1 MKEVSRMGIG
11 IIALGLWLLLGISFS
26 INGIELFPDAL
37 SMMVIIVGI
46 IIVFRRVKLREL
58 LISLGLWIVSFVMEL
73 FQLYFFNQW
82 IWLLALAFVYIGID
96 HIAVDYPALKKYRYS
111 YRIYLTVYVITL
123 LLGELILKTNEESF
137 MPIVIFFMVVL
148 EIVLIMVLY
157 HMVKI
162 NHFLEEDYIQIH
174 VQSLS
179 YSFHQKAIIIVLSL
193 VSLLGIVYMKDG
205 FSKQIQQ
212 EVLYEESYYLKV
224 NEEDYKI
231 LPFGYRKE
239 QQSTLFLGR
248 ESVSYTPIEIYIRQ
262 DLFKD
267 LSQVEY
273 QILNYDQVIVS
284 SSGPFQTVEYEE
296 GETTPFTGY
305 VGVYVQDDHYSEIQN
320 IQDYTDVFNFALKLY
335 NQNGECYYQQMSTLE
350 QVSSHSY
357 RYEDENICM
366 ENLKYDMNV
375 ITDPP
380 PQITLKQNQDQITDI
395 LFYTVNENQEENLI
409 LMYNN
414 VLDQNRYERFF
425 NKRFIHQPLD
435 HLSKLK
441 IKYQDENNQVIDSYI
456 CELEEVL

>member
-1 MKEVSRMGIG
+1 MGIG

-26 INGIELFPDAL
+26 INSIELFPDAL
-37 SMMVIIVGI
+37 SMMIIMVGI
-46 IIVFRRVKLREL
+46 VIVFRRVKSREL
-58 LISLGLWIVSFVMEL
+58 LISLGLWIISFIMEI
-73 FQLYFFNQW
+73 FQLHFFYQW
-82 IWLLALAFVYIGID
+82 IWFLALAFVYIGID
-96 HIAVDYPALKKYRYS
+96 HIAVEYPALKKYRYG
-111 YRIYLTVYVITL
+111 YRLYLVVYTMIL
-123 LLGELILKTNEESF
+123 LLGELILKTNEASF
-137 MPIVIFFMVVL
+137 MLIAAFFMIVL
-148 EIVLIMVLY
+148 EILLIMVLY
-157 HMVKI
+157 HMIKI

-179 YSFHQKAIIIVLSL
+179 YSFHQKAIIIVLS
-193 VSLLGIVYMKDG
+193 VISLLGIVYMKDG

-212 EVLYEESYYLKV
+212 EVLYEESCYLKV

-239 QQSTLFLGR
+239 QQSTLFL
-248 ESVSYTPIEIYIRQ
+248 EEELITYTPIEIYIRQ

-273 QILNYDQVIVS
+273 QILSHNKAIVS

-296 GETTPFTGY
+296 GETTPFPGY
-305 VGVYVQDDHYSEIQN
+305 VGVYVQDDRYSEIQN
-320 IQDYTDVFNFALKLY
+320 IQDYTKSLDFVLKLY

-350 QVSSHSY
+350 QVSSYVY

-380 PQITLKQNQDQITDI
+380 QIILKQNQDQITNI
-395 LFYTVNENQEENLI
+395 LFYTVNKKNEENLI
-409 LMYNN
+409 LIYDNF
-414 VLDQNRYERFF
+414 LDQDHYKLNISQ
-425 NKRFIHQPLD
+425 RFIHQPLN

-441 IKYQDENNQVIDSYI
+441 IEYRDENYQVIDSYI

>member
-1 MKEVSRMGIG
+1 MGIG

-26 INGIELFPDAL
+26 INSIALFPDAL
-37 SMMVIIVGI
+37 SMMIIMVGI
-46 IIVFRRVKLREL
+46 VIVFRRVKSREL

-96 HIAVDYPALKKYRYS
+96 HIADNYPALKKYRYS
-111 YRIYLTVYVITL
+111 YRIYLTVYVIIL
-123 LLGELILKTNEESF
+123 LLGELILKTNESF
-137 MPIVIFFMVVL
+137 FMLIVIFFMIVL
-148 EIVLIMVLY
+148 EILLIIVLY

-193 VSLLGIVYMKDG
+193 ASLLGIVYMKDG
-205 FSKQIQQ
+205 FLKQIQQ

-239 QQSTLFLGR
+239 QQSTLFL
-248 ESVSYTPIEIYIRQ
+248 EEELVSYTPIEIYIRQ

-305 VGVYVQDDHYSEIQN
+305 VGVYVQDDRYSEIQN
-320 IQDYTDVFNFALKLY
+320 IQDYTKSFNFVLKLY

-414 VLDQNRYERFF
+414 VLDQNRYELFF
-425 NKRFIHQPLD
+425 DKRFIHQPLD

>member
-26 INGIELFPDAL
+26 INSIELFPDAL
-37 SMMVIIVGI
+37 SMMIIMAGIVIVLRKI
-46 IIVFRRVKLREL
+46 KSREL
-58 LISLGLWIVSFVMEL
+58 LISLGLWIISFIMEI
-73 FQLYFFNQW
+73 FQLYFFYQL
-82 IWLLALAFVYIGID
+82 IWLLALTFVYIGID

-111 YRIYLTVYVITL
+111 YRIYLTVYVMIL
-123 LLGELILKTNEESF
+123 LLGELILKTNEASF
-137 MPIVIFFMVVL
+137 MLIAAFFMIVL
-148 EIVLIMVLY
+148 EILLIIVLY

-193 VSLLGIVYMKDG
+193 ASLLGIVYMKDG
-205 FSKQIQQ
+205 FLKQIQQ

-239 QQSTLFLGR
+239 QQSTLFL
-248 ESVSYTPIEIYIRQ
+248 EEELITYTPIEIYIRQ
-262 DLFKD
+262 DLLRD

-273 QILNYDQVIVS
+273 QILSHNKAIVS

-296 GETTPFTGY
+296 GETTPLPGY
-305 VGVYVQDDHYSEIQN
+305 VGVYVQDDRYSEIQN
-320 IQDYTDVFNFALKLY
+320 IQDYTDAFNFVLKLY

-350 QVSSHSY
+350 QVTSHVY

-375 ITDPP
+375 ITNP

-425 NKRFIHQPLD
+425 NKRFIHQPLE

-441 IKYQDENNQVIDSYI
+441 IEYRDENYQIIDSYI
-456 CELEEVL
+456 CEVEEVL

>member
-1 MKEVSRMGIG
+1 MGIG
-11 IIALGLWLLLGISFS
+11 IIALGLWLLCGLSFS
-26 INGIELFPDAL
+26 MNHIELFPTVL
-37 SMMVIIVGI
+37 SMMVVIVGI
-46 IIVFRRVKLREL
+46 VIVLRKVKSRKLF
-58 LISLGLWIVSFVMEL
+58 ISLGLWIVSFVMEL

-82 IWLLALAFVYIGID
+82 IYFIALAFVYIGID
-96 HIAVDYPALKKYRYS
+96 HIAVDYPALKKYQYS
-111 YRIYLTVYVITL
+111 YRLYLTVYVMTL
-123 LLGELILKTNEESF
+123 LLSELIFKTNEASF
-137 MPIVIFFMVVL
+137 MPMAIFFMIAL
-148 EIVLIMVLY
+148 EILLIIVLY
-157 HMVKI
+157 QIVKI

-179 YSFHQKAIIIVLSL
+179 YSFHQKAIIIVLS
-193 VSLLGIVYMKDG
+193 VISLLGIIYMKDG
-205 FSKQIQQ
+205 FLKQIQQ

-239 QQSTLFLGR
+239 QQSTLFL
-248 ESVSYTPIEIYIRQ
+248 EEELVSYTPIEIYIRQ

-273 QILNYDQVIVS
+273 QILNYDKVIVS

-296 GETTPFTGY
+296 GETTAFPGY
-305 VGVYVQDDHYSEIQN
+305 VGVYVQDDRYSEIQN
-320 IQDYTDVFNFALKLY
+320 IQDYTKSFNFVLKLY

-350 QVSSHSY
+350 QVSSHVY

-414 VLDQNRYERFF
+414 VLDQNRYELFF
-425 NKRFIHQPLD
+425 DKRFIHQPLD

-456 CELEEVL
+456 YELEEVL

>member
-1 MKEVSRMGIG
+1 MGIG

-26 INGIELFPDAL
+26 INSIELFPDAL
-37 SMMVIIVGI
+37 SMMIIMAGIVIVLRKI
-46 IIVFRRVKLREL
+46 KSREL
-58 LISLGLWIVSFVMEL
+58 LISLGLWIISFIMEI
-73 FQLYFFNQW
+73 FQLHFFYQW

-96 HIAVDYPALKKYRYS
+96 HIAVEYPALKKYQYG
-111 YRIYLTVYVITL
+111 YRLYLVVYTMIL
-123 LLGELILKTNEESF
+123 LLGELILKTNEASF
-137 MPIVIFFMVVL
+137 MLIAAFFMIVL
-148 EIVLIMVLY
+148 EILLIIVLY

-179 YSFHQKAIIIVLSL
+179 YSFHQKAIIIVLS
-193 VSLLGIVYMKDG
+193 VISLLGIVYMKDG
-205 FSKQIQQ
+205 FLKQIQQ

-224 NEEDYKI
+224 NAEDYKI

-239 QQSTLFLGR
+239 QQSTLFL
-248 ESVSYTPIEIYIRQ
+248 EEELITYTPIEIYIRQ

-273 QILNYDQVIVS
+273 QILSHNKAVIS

-296 GETTPFTGY
+296 GGTTPFTGY
-305 VGVYVQDDHYSEIQN
+305 VGVYVQDDRYSEIQN
-320 IQDYTDVFNFALKLY
+320 IQDYTKSLDFVLKLY

-350 QVSSHSY
+350 QVSSYVY

-366 ENLKYDMNV
+366 ENLEYDMNV

-380 PQITLKQNQDQITDI
+380 QQITLKQNQDQITDI
-395 LFYTVNENQEENLI
+395 LFYTVNENNEENLI
-409 LMYNN
+409 LKYDNF
-414 VLDQNRYERFF
+414 LDQDHYKLNISQ
-425 NKRFIHQPLD
+425 RFIHQPLD

-441 IKYQDENNQVIDSYI
+441 IEYRDENYQVIDSYI

>member
-1 MKEVSRMGIG
+1 MGIG

-26 INGIELFPDAL
+26 INSIELFPDAL
-37 SMMVIIVGI
+37 SMMIIMAGIVIVLRKI
-46 IIVFRRVKLREL
+46 KSREL
-58 LISLGLWIVSFVMEL
+58 LISLGLWIISFIMEI
-73 FQLYFFNQW
+73 FQLHFFYQW

-96 HIAVDYPALKKYRYS
+96 HIAVEYPALKKYQYG
-111 YRIYLTVYVITL
+111 YRLYLVVYTMIL
-123 LLGELILKTNEESF
+123 LLGELILKTNEASF
-137 MPIVIFFMVVL
+137 MLIAAFFMIVL
-148 EIVLIMVLY
+148 EILLIIVLY

-179 YSFHQKAIIIVLSL
+179 YSFHQKAIIIVLS
-193 VSLLGIVYMKDG
+193 VISLLGIVYMKDG
-205 FSKQIQQ
+205 FLKQIQQ

-224 NEEDYKI
+224 NAEDYKI

-239 QQSTLFLGR
+239 QQSTLFL
-248 ESVSYTPIEIYIRQ
+248 EEELITYTPIEIYIRQ

-273 QILNYDQVIVS
+273 QILSHNKAVIS

-296 GETTPFTGY
+296 GGTTPFTGY
-305 VGVYVQDDHYSEIQN
+305 VGVYVQDDRYSEIQN
-320 IQDYTDVFNFALKLY
+320 IQDYTKSLDFVLKLY

-350 QVSSHSY
+350 QVSSHVY

-375 ITDPP
+375 ITNP
-380 PQITLKQNQDQITDI
+380 PQIILKQNQNQITNI
-395 LFYTVNENQEENLI
+395 LFYTVNEKNEENLI
-409 LMYNN
+409 LIYDNF
-414 VLDQNRYERFF
+414 LDQDHYKLNISQ
-425 NKRFIHQPLD
+425 RFIHQPLN

-441 IKYQDENNQVIDSYI
+441 IEYRDENYQVIDSYI

>member
-1 MKEVSRMGIG
+1 MGIG

-26 INGIELFPDAL
+26 INSIELFPDAL
-37 SMMVIIVGI
+37 SMMIIMAGIVIVLRKI
-46 IIVFRRVKLREL
+46 KSREL
-58 LISLGLWIVSFVMEL
+58 LISLGLWIISFIMEI
-73 FQLYFFNQW
+73 FQLLFFYQW

-96 HIAVDYPALKKYRYS
+96 HIAVEYPALKKYRYS
-111 YRIYLTVYVITL
+111 YRLYLVVYTMIL
-123 LLGELILKTNEESF
+123 LLGELILKTNEASF
-137 MPIVIFFMVVL
+137 MLIAAFFMIVL
-148 EIVLIMVLY
+148 EILLIMVLY
-157 HMVKI
+157 HMIKI

-179 YSFHQKAIIIVLSL
+179 YSFHQKAIIIVLS
-193 VSLLGIVYMKDG
+193 VISLLGIVYMKDG
-205 FSKQIQQ
+205 FLKQIQQ
-212 EVLYEESYYLKV
+212 EVLYEESCYLKV

-231 LPFGYRKE
+231 LPFGYQKE
-239 QQSTLFLGR
+239 QQSTLFL
-248 ESVSYTPIEIYIRQ
+248 EEELVSYTPIEIYIRQ

-273 QILNYDQVIVS
+273 QILSHNKAIVS

-296 GETTPFTGY
+296 GETTPFPGY
-305 VGVYVQDDHYSEIQN
+305 VGVYVQDDRYSEIQN
-320 IQDYTDVFNFALKLY
+320 IQDYTKSFNFVLKLY

-395 LFYTVNENQEENLI
+395 LFYTVNENNEENLI
-409 LMYNN
+409 LKYDNF
-414 VLDQNRYERFF
+414 LDQDHYKLNI
-425 NKRFIHQPLD
+425 NQRFIHQPLE

-441 IKYQDENNQVIDSYI
+441 IEYRDENYQVIDSYI

>member
-1 MKEVSRMGIG
+1 MGIG

-26 INGIELFPDAL
+26 INSIELFPDAL
-37 SMMVIIVGI
+37 SMMVIMMGIV
-46 IIVFRRVKLREL
+46 IVFRRVKSREL

-111 YRIYLTVYVITL
+111 YRIYLTVYVMIL
-123 LLGELILKTNEESF
+123 LLGELILKTNEASF
-137 MPIVIFFMVVL
+137 MLIAAFFMIVL
-148 EIVLIMVLY
+148 EILLIMVLY
-157 HMVKI
+157 HMIKI

-193 VSLLGIVYMKDG
+193 ASLLGIVYMKDG
-205 FSKQIQQ
+205 FLKQIQQ
-212 EVLYEESYYLKV
+212 EVLYEESCYLKV

-231 LPFGYRKE
+231 LPFGYQKE
-239 QQSTLFLGR
+239 QQSTLFL
-248 ESVSYTPIEIYIRQ
+248 EEELVSYTPIEIYIRQ

-273 QILNYDQVIVS
+273 QILNYDKVIVS

-305 VGVYVQDDHYSEIQN
+305 VGVYVQDDRYSEIQN
-320 IQDYTDVFNFALKLY
+320 IQDYTKSFNFVLKLY

-350 QVSSHSY
+350 QVSSHVY

-375 ITDPP
+375 ITNP
-380 PQITLKQNQDQITDI
+380 PQIILKQNQNQITNI
-395 LFYTVNENQEENLI
+395 LFYTVNEKNEENLI
-409 LMYNN
+409 LIYDNF
-414 VLDQNRYERFF
+414 LDQDHYKLNISQ
-425 NKRFIHQPLD
+425 RFIHQPLN

-441 IKYQDENNQVIDSYI
+441 IEYRDENNQVIDSYI

>member
-1 MKEVSRMGIG
+1 MGIG

-26 INGIELFPDAL
+26 INSIALFPDAL
-37 SMMVIIVGI
+37 SMMIIMVGI
-46 IIVFRRVKLREL
+46 VIVFRRVKSREL

-123 LLGELILKTNEESF
+123 LLGELILKTNEASF
-137 MPIVIFFMVVL
+137 MPIATFFMIVL
-148 EIVLIMVLY
+148 EILLIIVLY

-193 VSLLGIVYMKDG
+193 ASLLGIVYMKDG
-205 FSKQIQQ
+205 FLKQIQQ

-239 QQSTLFLGR
+239 QQSTLLL
-248 ESVSYTPIEIYIRQ
+248 EEELITYTPIEIYIRQ

-273 QILNYDQVIVS
+273 QILSHNKAIVS

-296 GETTPFTGY
+296 GETTPFPGY
-305 VGVYVQDDHYSEIQN
+305 VGVYVQDDRYSEIRN
-320 IQDYTDVFNFALKLY
+320 IQDYTKSFNFVLKLY

-350 QVSSHSY
+350 QVSSHVY

-375 ITDPP
+375 IANPP

-414 VLDQNRYERFF
+414 VLDQNRYELFF
-425 NKRFIHQPLD
+425 DKRFIHQPLD

>member
-1 MKEVSRMGIG
+1 M
-11 IIALGLWLLLGISFS
+11 
-26 INGIELFPDAL
+26 
-37 SMMVIIVGI
+37 
-46 IIVFRRVKLREL
+46 
-58 LISLGLWIVSFVMEL
+58 
-73 FQLYFFNQW
+73 
-82 IWLLALAFVYIGID
+82 
-96 HIAVDYPALKKYRYS
+96 
-111 YRIYLTVYVITL
+111 ITL

-193 VSLLGIVYMKDG
+193 ASLLGIVYMKDG
-205 FSKQIQQ
+205 FLKQIQQ

-296 GETTPFTGY
+296 GETTAFPGY
-305 VGVYVQDDHYSEIQN
+305 VGVYVQDDRYSEIQN
-320 IQDYTDVFNFALKLY
+320 IQDYTDAFNFVLKLY

-414 VLDQNRYERFF
+414 VLDQNRYELFF
-425 NKRFIHQPLD
+425 DKRFIHQPLD

>member
-26 INGIELFPDAL
+26 INSIALFPDAL
-37 SMMVIIVGI
+37 SMMIIMVGI
-46 IIVFRRVKLREL
+46 VIVFRRVKSREL
-58 LISLGLWIVSFVMEL
+58 LISLGLWIISFIMEI
-73 FQLYFFNQW
+73 FQLHFFYQW

-96 HIAVDYPALKKYRYS
+96 HIAVDYPALKKYRYG
-111 YRIYLTVYVITL
+111 YRIYLTVYVMIL
-123 LLGELILKTNEESF
+123 LLGELILKTNEASF
-137 MPIVIFFMVVL
+137 MLIAAFFMIVL
-148 EIVLIMVLY
+148 EILLIIVLY

-193 VSLLGIVYMKDG
+193 ASLLGIIYMKDG
-205 FSKQIQQ
+205 FLKQIQQ
-212 EVLYEESYYLKV
+212 EVLYEESCYLKV

-305 VGVYVQDDHYSEIQN
+305 VGVYVQDDRYSEIQN
-320 IQDYTDVFNFALKLY
+320 IQDYTDAFNFVLKLY

-350 QVSSHSY
+350 QVTSHVY

-375 ITDPP
+375 ITNP
-380 PQITLKQNQDQITDI
+380 PQITLKQNQDQITNI
-395 LFYTVNENQEENLI
+395 LFYTVNENNEENLI
-409 LMYNN
+409 LKYDNFLGQDHYKLN
-414 VLDQNRYERFF
+414 ISQ
-425 NKRFIHQPLD
+425 RFIHQPLD

-441 IKYQDENNQVIDSYI
+441 IEYRDENYQVIDSCI
-456 CELEEVL
+456 CEL

>member
-1 MKEVSRMGIG
+1 
-11 IIALGLWLLLGISFS
+11 
-26 INGIELFPDAL
+26 
-37 SMMVIIVGI
+37 MVIEKNNRAHC
-46 IIVFRRVKLREL
+46 FWE
-58 LISLGLWIVSFVMEL
+58 
-73 FQLYFFNQW
+73 
-82 IWLLALAFVYIGID
+82 
-96 HIAVDYPALKKYRYS
+96 
-111 YRIYLTVYVITL
+111 
-123 LLGELILKTNEESF
+123 
-137 MPIVIFFMVVL
+137 
-148 EIVLIMVLY
+148 
-157 HMVKI
+157 
-162 NHFLEEDYIQIH
+162 
-174 VQSLS
+174 
-179 YSFHQKAIIIVLSL
+179 
-193 VSLLGIVYMKDG
+193 
-205 FSKQIQQ
+205 
-212 EVLYEESYYLKV
+212 
-224 NEEDYKI
+224 
-231 LPFGYRKE
+231 
-239 QQSTLFLGR
+239 

-296 GETTPFTGY
+296 GETTPFPGY
-305 VGVYVQDDHYSEIQN
+305 VGVYVQDDRYSEIQN
-320 IQDYTDVFNFALKLY
+320 IQDYTDAFNFVLKLY

-425 NKRFIHQPLD
+425 DKRFIHQPLD

>member
-1 MKEVSRMGIG
+1 
-11 IIALGLWLLLGISFS
+11 
-26 INGIELFPDAL
+26 
-37 SMMVIIVGI
+37 
-46 IIVFRRVKLREL
+46 
-58 LISLGLWIVSFVMEL
+58 
-73 FQLYFFNQW
+73 
-82 IWLLALAFVYIGID
+82 
-96 HIAVDYPALKKYRYS
+96 
-111 YRIYLTVYVITL
+111 
-123 LLGELILKTNEESF
+123 
-137 MPIVIFFMVVL
+137 MVVL

-193 VSLLGIVYMKDG
+193 ASLLGIVYMKDG
-205 FSKQIQQ
+205 FLKQIQQ

-296 GETTPFTGY
+296 RETTPFPGY
-305 VGVYVQDDHYSEIQN
+305 VGVCVQDDRYSEIQN
-320 IQDYTDVFNFALKLY
+320 IQDYTDAFNFVLKLY

-414 VLDQNRYERFF
+414 VLDQNRYELFF